1 MAFKPGEKAVEK
13 NSHYEVARIFVFKC
27 FGQRVLVAFGRHVM
41 PVNHRLQRVPLKQE
55 IKDEITDDGYC
66 AEGGDAEGTERDGDA
81 EGTKAD
87 GDEDLESDGF

>member
-1 MAFKPGEKAVEK
+1 MKRLWRKTPIMKLHA
-13 NSHYEVARIFVFKC
+13 FVFKC

>member
-1 MAFKPGEKAVEK
+1 MKRLWRKTPIIKLHA
-13 NSHYEVARIFVFKC
+13 FVFKC

-41 PVNHRLQRVPLKQE
+41 PVNHRPQRVQLKKE

-81 EGTKAD
+81 EVTEPD
-87 GDEDLESDGF
+87 GDEDLESHGF